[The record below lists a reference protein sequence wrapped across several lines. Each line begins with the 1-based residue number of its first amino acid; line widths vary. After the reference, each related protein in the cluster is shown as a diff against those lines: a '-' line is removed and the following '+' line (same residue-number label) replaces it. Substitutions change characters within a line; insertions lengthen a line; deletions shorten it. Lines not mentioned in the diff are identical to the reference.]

1 MYRIYSVLEAWYL
14 SVAFALCLLVST
26 AVQAQTPLQL
36 QTLSADPFPQ
46 PIANPFEG
54 RIQVFASPDAG
65 AMRFD
70 IGASPAM
77 VSVDSTLQVRA
88 DFFTL
93 SKMRSEEAM
102 KFPVE
107 TIDYWFGL
115 SLAWAPPELPTSFR
129 LRLAHVSAHI
139 VDGMRLPYAADSTP
153 PIYSREF
160 AEALTSLRFNDL
172 RLYGGV
178 TFIWSKHNPEFSSW
192 IPQLGVEY
200 AKAISEQLTLN
211 AAYDGKLVGYRS
223 VMLPQHC
230 AQLGVVYRHRTNV
243 EGGLILYR
251 YDGRS
256 IHGMLAQSQDH
267 YWAIG
272 VRLGMP

>member
-1 MYRIYSVLEAWYL
+1 MHYL
-14 SVAFALCLLVST
+14 HPGIQARHLPLSPLIIIVASVAALCLTT
-26 AVQAQTPLQL
+26 APLHAG
-36 QTLSADPFPQ
+36 TDPFPQ

-54 RIQVFASPDAG
+54 RIQVFASPDAR

-77 VSVDSTLQVRA
+77 ASRDSTFRIRA

-93 SKMRSEEAM
+93 SRMRSAEAM

-115 SLAWAPPELPTSFR
+115 SASWASTEIPLAAR
-129 LRLAHVSAHI
+129 LRLAHISAHF
-139 VDGMRLPYAADSTP
+139 VDGTRWPFTPDSTVP
-153 PIYSREF
+153 VYSREF
-160 AEALTSLRFNDL
+160 AELLVSSNHGPVRA
-172 RLYGGV
+172 YGGGTV
-178 TFIWSKHNPEFSSW
+178 VWSNHNPDFSRV
-192 IPQLGVEY
+192 IPQIGVEFTH
-200 AKAISEQLTLN
+200 ALSASTTLI

-230 AQLGVVYRHRTNV
+230 AQVGLVYRHRTDT
-243 EGGLILYR
+243 EGGLMIYR

-256 IHGMLAQSQDH
+256 IHGMFPTEQDH
-267 YWAIG
+267 YWALGI
-272 VRLGMP
+272 RLGMP

>member
-1 MYRIYSVLEAWYL
+1 MHYLHPGIKARHLPLSPVCIIIVGVVVLCHAAEAL
-14 SVAFALCLLVST
+14 HAGT
-26 AVQAQTPLQL
+26 
-36 QTLSADPFPQ
+36 DPFPQ

-54 RIQVFASPDAG
+54 RIQVFASPDAR

-77 VSVDSTLQVRA
+77 AVRDSTLRIRA

-93 SKMRSEEAM
+93 SRMRSAEAM

-107 TIDYWFGL
+107 TVDYWFGL
-115 SLAWAPPELPTSFR
+115 SASWASTEIPLSAR
-129 LRLAHVSAHI
+129 LRLAHVSAHF
-139 VDGMRLPYAADSTP
+139 VDGSLWPFTPDSTVP
-153 PIYSREF
+153 VYSREF
-160 AEALTSLRFNDL
+160 AEFLLSSTHGPVRV
-172 RLYGGV
+172 YGGGSV
-178 TFIWSKHNPEFSSW
+178 IWSNHNPDFSRV
-192 IPQLGVEY
+192 IPQIGAEVTH
-200 AKAISEQLTLN
+200 AISESTALV

-230 AQLGVVYRHRTNV
+230 AQVGLVYRHRTDIK
-243 EGGLILYR
+243 GGLMIYR

-256 IHGMLAQSQDH
+256 IHGMFPAEQDH
-267 YWAIG
+267 YWAVG

>member
-1 MYRIYSVLEAWYL
+1 MHHLYSRVTARYLPLSFFSAGLSLVL
-14 SVAFALCLLVST
+14 SVIVST
-26 AVQAQTPLQL
+26 CSLA
-36 QTLSADPFPQ
+36 ADTEPFAQ

-54 RIQVFASPDAG
+54 RIQIFASPDAR

-77 VSVDSTLQVRA
+77 HVRDSTLAIRS

-93 SKMRSEEAM
+93 SRMRSRGAM

-115 SLAWAPPELPTSFR
+115 SAAWAPIELPVSMR
-129 LRLAHVSAHI
+129 VRLAHVSAHF
-139 VDGMRLPYAADSTP
+139 VDGTPWPFTADSTV

-160 AEALTSLRFNDL
+160 AELLVATTAGPLRC
-172 RLYGGV
+172 YGGLSY
-178 TFIWSKHNPEFSSW
+178 IWSNHNPEFTRF
-192 IPQLGVEY
+192 IPQIGFE
-200 AKAISEQLTLN
+200 LTHRVATSLSVI
-211 AAYDGKLVGYRS
+211 AAYDGKLVGFRG
-223 VMLPQHC
+223 VTLPQHC
-230 AQLGVVYRHRTNV
+230 AQVGLLYRHRTNI
-243 EGGLILYR
+243 EGGLMIYR
-251 YDGRS
+251 YSGRS
-256 IHGMLAQSQDH
+256 IHGMFAQDRDD

>member
-1 MYRIYSVLEAWYL
+1 MYCIYSIFKAWYL
-14 SVAFALCLLVST
+14 PLGLVLCAFAAT
-26 AVQAQTPLQL
+26 AVQAQILVGGRR
-36 QTLSADPFPQ
+36 SVADPFPQ

-54 RIQVFASPDAG
+54 RIQVFASPDAK

-70 IGASPAM
+70 IGASPAL
-77 VSVDSTLQVRA
+77 VSADSTLRIRA

-93 SKMRSEEAM
+93 SKMRSESAM

-115 SLAWAPPELPTSFR
+115 SWAWAPPELPTTFR

-139 VDGMRLPYAADSTP
+139 VDGMRWPLPTETMV

-160 AEALTSLRFNDL
+160 AELLTAIRYRDV
-172 RLYGGV
+172 RLYGGLTYV
-178 TFIWSKHNPEFSSW
+178 WSSHHPEFTPW
-192 IPQLGVEY
+192 IPQVGVEY
-200 AKAISEQLTLN
+200 TREITEQLRLS

-223 VMLPQHC
+223 VALPQHC
-230 AQLGVVYRHRTNV
+230 LQVGVVYRHRTSV

-256 IHGMLAQSQDH
+256 IHGMLASTQDH

>member
-1 MYRIYSVLEAWYL
+1 MHHLHPGIKARYLPLITVRIIVVHL
-14 SVAFALCLLVST
+14 VVLCLIPAGLT
-26 AVQAQTPLQL
+26 AGT
-36 QTLSADPFPQ
+36 DPFPQ
-46 PIANPFEG
+46 LIANPFEG
-54 RIQVFASPDAG
+54 RIQVFASPDAR

-77 VSVDSTLQVRA
+77 FARDSTLRIRA

-93 SKMRSEEAM
+93 SRMRSAEAM

-107 TIDYWFGL
+107 TVDYWFGL
-115 SLAWAPPELPTSFR
+115 SAAWSSTQIPLAAR
-129 LRLAHVSAHI
+129 LRLAHLSAHF
-139 VDGMRLPYAADSTP
+139 VDGTRWPFTPDSMVP
-153 PIYSREF
+153 VYSREF
-160 AEALTSLRFNDL
+160 AELIVSSSHGPVRV
-172 RLYGGV
+172 YGGGTV
-178 TFIWSKHNPEFSSW
+178 IWSNHNPDFSRV
-192 IPQLGVEY
+192 IPQVGAE
-200 AKAISEQLTLN
+200 ISHSLSASTTLV

-230 AQLGVVYRHRTNV
+230 TQIGLLYRHRTDI
-243 EGGLILYR
+243 EGGLMIYR

-256 IHGMLAQSQDH
+256 IHGMFPTQQDH